1 MSEPGK
7 LTKLPEGCRETGSAA
22 EARTTL
28 APGRPAARSITAD
41 CAGKIPTRGDVTAV
55 VKPALRQVSMRLSS
69 ALISSAAL
77 AHGVV
82 AGRSSGPRERGVCG
96 RGPAGA
102 PPGAA
107 GGGGGGG
114 RAGAGEEKNK
124 PGENVRPTPA
134 KNPGLGGTPGS
145 LTNSAG

>member
-7 LTKLPEGCRETGSAA
+7 LTKLPEGCRETGTAA
-22 EARTTL
+22 EARTTIS
-28 APGRPAARSITAD
+28 PGRPPARSITAD
-41 CAGKIPTRGDVTAV
+41 CPGKIPTRGDVTAV

-82 AGRSSGPRERGVCG
+82 AGRSSGPRERGVCA
-96 RGPAGA
+96 RAPAGA

-107 GGGGGGG
+107 GGAGGGG
-114 RAGAGEEKNK
+114 RPRAGGRKNK
-124 PGENVRPTPA
+124 TGGSRRTPSPKKPPPRGA
-134 KNPGLGGTPGS
+134 RG
-145 LTNSAG
+145 

>member
-22 EARTTL
+22 EARTTIS
-28 APGRPAARSITAD
+28 PGRPPARSITAD
-41 CAGKIPTRGDVTAV
+41 CPGKIPTRGDVTAV

-82 AGRSSGPRERGVCG
+82 AGRSSRPRERGVCG

-102 PPGAA
+102 APREA
-107 GGGGGGG
+107 GGGGGGEGARGGG
-114 RAGAGEEKNK
+114 RKDRA
-124 PGENVRPTPA
+124 
-134 KNPGLGGTPGS
+134 
-145 LTNSAG
+145 